1 MSEVISVKN
10 LSKEFGSKNVKVR
23 AVRDVSMKVTE
34 GEVVMILGPSGS
46 GKTTLLSMIGCIL
59 TPTSGEVFIDG
70 QRIADLPESSLPTIR
85 KNKIGFVFQGFN
97 LMKSLTAQ
105 ENVEAALNLNGI
117 NGKEA
122 KAKAVQ
128 LLTEVGLTDRLGFY
142 PSDLSG
148 GEKQRVS
155 IARALANDPKII
167 LADEPTGSLDSKTG
181 QTIGALLRNLATNYK
196 KSVVIVTHDN
206 RIENLADRIL
216 RFEDGTI
223 KSETVLEVNK
233 NE

>member
-1 MSEVISVKN
+1 MTEAINVKN
-10 LSKEFGSKNVKVR
+10 LSKEFGSKNAKVQ
-23 AVRDVSMKVTE
+23 AVRDVSMRVAE

-59 TPTSGEVFIDG
+59 TPTNGEVYIDG
-70 QRIADLPESSLPTIR
+70 QKISDLPEKELPSIR

-97 LMKSLTAQ
+97 LLKSLTVQ
-105 ENVEAALNLNGI
+105 ENVEVALNLNGT
-117 NGKEA
+117 NGSEA
-122 KAKAVQ
+122 KAKARK
-128 LLTEVGLTDRLGFY
+128 LLTEVGLADRLNFY
-142 PSDLSG
+142 PTDLSG

-181 QTIGALLRNLATNYK
+181 QKIGALLRSLAKDYK

-206 RIENLADRIL
+206 RIENLADRTIH
-216 RFEDGTI
+216 FEDGTI
-223 KSETVLEVNK
+223 KSEIRNGGD
-233 NE
+233 